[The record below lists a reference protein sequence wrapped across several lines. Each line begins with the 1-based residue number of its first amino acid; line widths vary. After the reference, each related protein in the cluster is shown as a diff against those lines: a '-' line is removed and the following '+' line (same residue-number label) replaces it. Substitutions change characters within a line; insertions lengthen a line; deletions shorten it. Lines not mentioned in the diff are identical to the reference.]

1 MWSFSENFVKT
12 CKKYNANKIL
22 KEATVLTSEDVAIIR
37 ASTAHALVSSH
48 TKYNKGLSV
57 QSRDSHAT
65 PISVGILPY
74 KFKWVKVQLG
84 FTV

>member
-1 MWSFSENFVKT
+1 MSLASMWSFSENFVKT

-37 ASTAHALVSSH
+37 ASTTHALVSSH

-57 QSRDSHAT
+57 QSHGNHAT

-74 KFKWVKVQLG
+74 EFK
-84 FTV
+84 